1 MRRQD
6 ALKLFGLNN
15 LLIEADLR
23 KIERAHDIDLG
34 HRGAQ
39 DEPVDET
46 YYPQFAERIRD
57 EAARMAAHYRV
68 FYCLENSIR
77 DLIVERLEE
86 EHGSDWWDKAAP
98 EDVRKQA
105 AANVKKEIKTGVTRR
120 SDAPIDFTT
129 FGELGEI
136 IKSNWAIFG
145 DTFRDI
151 TALEKILATLNTLR
165 GPIAHCTAL
174 AEDEETRLRLTLR
187 DWFRQME

>member
-1 MRRQD
+1 MRKQE

-23 KIERAHDIDLG
+23 KIERAHDIDMG
-34 HRGAQ
+34 HKTAPEERI
-39 DEPVDET
+39 DET
-46 YYPQFAERIRD
+46 YYPQFAQHMRD

-68 FYCLENSIR
+68 FYCLENNIR
-77 DLIVERLEE
+77 ALIVERLEE
-86 EHGSDWWDKAAP
+86 EHGNDWWNEDEVVP
-98 EDVRKQA
+98 EQVRKNA
-105 AANVKKEIKTGVTRR
+105 DVNMKKEIKTGVTRR

-136 IKSNWAIFG
+136 IKSNWATFG

-165 GPIAHCTAL
+165 GPIAHCKAL
-174 AEDEETRLRLTLR
+174 AEDEERRLHLALR
-187 DWFRQME
+187 D